1 MALKGAL
8 AKIPKIGNAVR
19 EQRKR
24 SLLDAAWSCAARK
37 TFTDLTVDDVCEEA
51 GMSKGGFYGYFKSKQ
66 ELLLALL
73 EDDNARLGEYASEL
87 ESAPGPVTKR
97 LRDFSEAMLKLAK
110 DPARVQVKADLWS
123 AMLTDRQVRER
134 FSEVIDQRRALLR
147 GWIEEG
153 IESGE
158 LQQVPANATAS
169 ILLAL
174 EDGLVLHGSLD
185 PGAFK
190 WPNVSRAIEV
200 LLDGLRAK
208 PKLS

>member
-1 MALKGAL
+1 MKGVV
-8 AKIPKIGNAVR
+8 AKIPKIGDAVR
-19 EQRKR
+19 EKRKK

-87 ESAPGPVTKR
+87 ESAPGPVTRR

-158 LQQVPANATAS
+158 LQPVPANATAS

-208 PKLS
+208 PKSS